1 MLTMCRGQI
10 VFRRGNFG
18 VATGALQQ
26 ASRLEGIL
34 GSEHEE

>member
-10 VFRRGNFG
+10 VFRRSNFG
-18 VATGALQQ
+18 IGTGALQQ

-34 GSEHEE
+34 GNENGE

>member
-18 VATGALQQ
+18 VGTGTLQQ
-26 ASRLEGIL
+26 ASKLEGIL
-34 GSEHEE
+34 NDER